1 MTFNASGKARKAP
14 AQIELI
20 PWDPD
25 CPAHV
30 ERMIEQRIACGWRSD
45 EVELWQQQ
53 QRDGKVN
60 IQWVVLADNHPNRS
74 SDLEKHI
81 NTYPSEK
88 TDLNDTATSLGGKA
102 RSSRPEFKFLPVG
115 HISLDTEY
123 PHSDYEP
130 NTPGVYYIAK
140 FYISR
145 ALQSSGL
152 GRAAMDKVELSAI
165 SEPLNAKILALS
177 TVFAKQK
184 GRKEKLAALGRNLP
198 DVEPED
204 WYSRRGYVVYKTIEK
219 CWSEVDSTGHE
230 WFWTAVYMRKD
241 IT

>member
-1 MTFNASGKARKAP
+1 MISDAPREARKPP
-14 AQIELI
+14 AQINLI

-25 CPAHV
+25 SPAHI
-30 ERMIEQRIACGWRSD
+30 ERMIEQRIACGWRSE
-45 EVELWQQQ
+45 EVDLWRQP
-53 QRDGKVN
+53 QREGKVN
-60 IQWVVLADNHPNRS
+60 IQWVVLANNHPNKES
-74 SDLEKHI
+74 ELKKHI
-81 NTYPSEK
+81 STYSSEK
-88 TDLNDTATSLGGKA
+88 TELNDTATSLGGKA
-102 RSSRPEFKFLPVG
+102 RDSCPELKFLPVG

-130 NTPGVYYIAK
+130 NTPGIYYIAK

-145 ALQSSGL
+145 AIQSSGL
-152 GRAAMDKVELSAI
+152 GRAAMDKVELTAT

-177 TVFAKQK
+177 TVLATQE

-198 DVEPED
+198 DVEPET

-219 CWSEVDSTGHE
+219 CWSELDSTGKE